1 MTISKKAWICPACK
15 VCNVSQNTFGSLLC
29 MYSYLTGNPGSNPKM
44 WFKEHSPD
52 YRELISYSGK
62 VIAIWRSSQNVWR
75 ERTDKDEVEDMFV
88 SGYESGEEY
97 IMDIGDVFSLSIK
110 YP

>member
-1 MTISKKAWICPACK
+1 MTMMKTWECQSCK
-15 VCNVSQNTFGSLLC
+15 VCDVPENIFGTLLC
-29 MYSYLTGNPGSNPKM
+29 VYEYLNTKSGSNPKM
-44 WFKEHSPD
+44 WFKKHSPQ

-75 ERTDKDEVEDMFV
+75 ERTDQDCVEDWDDYGNETADHF
-88 SGYESGEEY
+88 
-97 IMDIGDVFSLSIK
+97 IADDADALQLSTI

>member
-1 MTISKKAWICPACK
+1 MARATIWKCHACT

-29 MYSYLTGNPGSNPKM
+29 MYAYLTSKPGADCEM
-44 WFKEHSPD
+44 WLKEHSPHHC
-52 YRELISYSGK
+52 ELISTNGK

-88 SGYESGEEY
+88 SGYETGEEH
-97 IMDIGDVFSLSIK
+97 IMNRGDVLQLAMT

>member
-1 MTISKKAWICPACK
+1 MTISKKAWACTSCQI
-15 VCNVSQNTFGSLLC
+15 CNVSQNTFGSLLC
-29 MYSYLTGNPGSNPKM
+29 MYSYLTGKPGSNPKM

-62 VIAIWRSSQNVWR
+62 VIAIWRSSQGVWR
-75 ERTDKDEVEDMFV
+75 ERTNIDAINDW
-88 SGYESGEEY
+88 EEY
-97 IMDIGDVFSLSIK
+97 GNDIGDHFISDEGSAFQLSMI

>member
-1 MTISKKAWICPACK
+1 
-15 VCNVSQNTFGSLLC
+15 V
-29 MYSYLTGNPGSNPKM
+29 YEYLTSKSGSNPKM
-44 WFKEHSPD
+44 WFKEHSPQ

-75 ERTDKDEVEDMFV
+75 ERTDLDCVEDWDDY
-88 SGYESGEEY
+88 GNET
-97 IMDIGDVFSLSIK
+97 GDHFIADDAAAFQLSTK